1 MEDKHTHFLD
11 ALRRKHGNITAACE
25 AVRVSRMA
33 YYRWLENTEFAEA
46 IEDLYESL
54 LDNAESK
61 LHELINGV
69 TVERETGDNV
79 FIYTKPPDFNAI
91 KYYLSTKGK
100 KRGYVEKIESE
111 NTNKNDNTIK
121 IVIDYGESES

>member
-1 MEDKHTHFLD
+1 MEDKHTQFLE
-11 ALRRKHGNITAACE
+11 ALKRKNGNITAACE

-46 IEDLYESL
+46 VNDLYESL

-69 TVERETGDNV
+69 TVERETGEDV
-79 FIYTKPPDFNAI
+79 KIYTKPPDFNAI

-100 KRGYVEKIESE
+100 KRGYVEKVESE
-111 NTNKNDNTIK
+111 NVNKNDNTIK
-121 IVIDYGESES
+121 IVIDYGESEG